1 MRNPRAVLMI
11 TAFAAL
17 ATAAASNLSAQSTPP
32 NFLVEFEEQFNAS
45 AEKLVALSKV
55 MPESAYEW
63 TPMEGVA
70 SVARVYMHIARYNYA
85 YPERM
90 DVDSPMG
97 ASIYDTWEEGVTD
110 KAEVVGILETSMEH
124 VRGVAGKMG
133 AMGMEGET
141 ELYGRDVGEWAV
153 LFQLI
158 THMNEHLGQSIAYA
172 RMNHVVPP
180 WSM

>member
-1 MRNPRAVLMI
+1 MRIIRAVLLVLSF
-11 TAFAAL
+11 TAT
-17 ATAAASNLSAQSTPP
+17 TASTVLAQSTPP

-55 MPESAYEW
+55 MPESTYEW

-90 DVDSPMG
+90 GVDSPMG
-97 ASIYDTWEEGVTD
+97 ASVYETWEEGVTD
-110 KAEVVGILETSMEH
+110 KAEVVGILEASMAH
-124 VRGVAGKMG
+124 VRRVADKMG
-133 AMGMEGET
+133 ATGMERET
-141 ELYGRDVGEWAV
+141 ELYGRDVGQWAV

-172 RMNHVVPP
+172 RMNHAVPP